1 MLKVVSYE
9 AVQPTRPIHQRQCPK
24 SCMLSSIS
32 PPDADAVGY
41 SQLDSCAK
49 ALVCQL
55 AALDPIELSWKACV
69 PSFA

>member
-24 SCMLSSIS
+24 SCMLSSIP
-32 PPDADAVGY
+32 PPDADPVSY
-41 SQLDSCAK
+41 SQLDSSTK
-49 ALVCQL
+49 VSVRKL

-69 PSFA
+69 PSSA